1 MRIMSGQDR
10 SAAAAHETINLLYK
24 VRTLAVQQTPV
35 RDYRTMLLWL
45 SRAGEHFLEVVSGRS
60 VLGRSADCRDGQDR
74 DGPLRVEGRLLLGH
88 VASEVRV
95 GPGAAGGSFAGQH
108 VCGSRL
114 VGQAAPGSWVF

>member
-60 VLGRSADCRDGQDR
+60 VLGRSADCWDGQDR

-88 VASEVRV
+88 AASR
-95 GPGAAGGSFAGQH
+95 PG
-108 VCGSRL
+108 
-114 VGQAAPGSWVF
+114 